1 METILQT
8 FLDWDSQILL
18 FINGIHSAIFDDMM
32 QLITS
37 VWIWIPLYAS
47 LCYVM
52 LRNFSLKANLV
63 CFVVLALLIAVSDQS
78 SSQFIRPF
86 VRRLRPSNLQNPLS
100 SMVYIVEDYRG
111 GRFGFPS
118 SHAANSWSLVFFI
131 RLLFH
136 RRSYSILM
144 VAWAILV
151 CYSRIYLGVHFLG
164 DILAGALLG
173 FINASLLYFLFRKAF
188 PQPAIAYKNSA
199 ALTIHALA
207 PFYVMTATMI
217 AIIGMALWENLQK
230 FT

>member
-8 FLDWDSQILL
+8 FIDWDSQILL
-18 FINGIHSAIFDDMM
+18 FINGIHSPVFDDMM

-63 CFVVLALLIAVSDQS
+63 CFVVLVLLIVISDQS
-78 SSQFIRPF
+78 SSHFIRPF
-86 VRRLRPSNLQNPLS
+86 VKRMRPSNLQNPLS
-100 SMVYIVEDYRG
+100 SMVYIVEGYRG

-118 SHAANSWSLVFFI
+118 AHAANSWSLVFFI

-144 VAWAILV
+144 IAWASLV

-164 DILAGALLG
+164 DILAGVLLG
-173 FINASLLYFLFRKAF
+173 FINATILYFLFRKFF
-188 PQPAIAYKNSA
+188 PQPVMAYKCPT
-199 ALTIHALA
+199 ALTIHAQA
-207 PFYVMTATMI
+207 PFYVITATLGV
-217 AIIGMALWENLQK
+217 IIILALLENLQI
-230 FT
+230 TC